1 MPDFFLHI
9 YFVDGGKAT
18 DFDLKSVL
26 SVVSISCFGLHL
38 LFILISILLFSVSIL
53 PFFFSFLHSLSSFP
67 SLKKYHLSAIP
78 SPPPSVALLNTLSQ
92 LNIAG
97 IRMGEGLLEHG

>member
-9 YFVDGGKAT
+9 CFVDGGKAT

-38 LFILISILLFSVSIL
+38 LFILTSILLFSVSIL
-53 PFFFSFLHSLSSFP
+53 PFFFFPSSLVFLS

-78 SPPPSVALLNTLSQ
+78 SPPPSAALLNTLSQ

-97 IRMGEGLLEHG
+97 IRMGEGLLEHE